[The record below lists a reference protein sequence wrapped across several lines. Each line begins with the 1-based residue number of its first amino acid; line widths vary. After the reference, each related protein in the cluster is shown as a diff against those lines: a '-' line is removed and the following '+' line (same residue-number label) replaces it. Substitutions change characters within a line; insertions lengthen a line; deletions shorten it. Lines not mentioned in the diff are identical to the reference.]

1 MGLGLPGNPVR
12 HMNFSFSLLEN
23 PEAVHMLISGVL
35 LTLRLFAGAL
45 VGGFAIAL
53 LLSCLYLI
61 PFRVSRGL
69 IALYV
74 EYHRNVPTVVQ
85 IMVWYFG
92 MPEVLPEPIRLWIN
106 QGNTEFSFALIAL
119 SLNVSAYYYE
129 DIRSG
134 IKAIAATQV
143 EAARSIGLG
152 AMQALTYVVLPQ
164 AVRISIP
171 PIINRSLILFK
182 DTSLAMVIGVTELT
196 YQVKKIENTTFQ
208 TFQIFLISTLI
219 YLVISLL
226 IAVLGAQMSRKYP
239 ANFKG

>member
-1 MGLGLPGNPVR
+1 MD
-12 HMNFSFSLLEN
+12 FSLLLD
-23 PEAVHMLISGVL
+23 PQTVHTLVLGVTI
-35 LTLRLFAGAL
+35 TLRLFLGAL
-45 VGGFAIAL
+45 VCGFVIAL
-53 LLSCLYLI
+53 ILSALHLI
-61 PFRVSRGL
+61 PSAITRGV

-92 MPEVLPEPIRLWIN
+92 MPEILPKTLRLWIN

-134 IKAIAATQV
+134 IKSIAGTQN
-143 EAARSIGLG
+143 EAARSIGLS
-152 AMQALTYVVLPQ
+152 AIQALAYVILPQ

-196 YQVKKIENTTFQ
+196 YQMKRIENATFQ
-208 TFQIFLISTLI
+208 TFQIFLVATVI
-219 YLVISLL
+219 YLFFSLL
-226 IAVLGAQMSRKYP
+226 IAAFGAHLSRRYP
-239 ANFKG
+239 ASFKS

>member
-1 MGLGLPGNPVR
+1 MDL
-12 HMNFSFSLLEN
+12 SFSMLSDPELLR
-23 PEAVHMLISGVL
+23 MLADGVAT
-35 LTLRLFAGAL
+35 TLRLFAGAF
-45 VGGFAIAL
+45 VCGFSIAL
-53 LLSCLYLI
+53 LLSAINLA
-61 PFRVSRGL
+61 PSRIVRAV

-92 MPEVLPEPIRLWIN
+92 MPEVLPQAVRLWIN

-134 IKAIAATQV
+134 IKAIARTQI
-143 EAARSIGLG
+143 EAARAIGLG
-152 AMQALTYVVLPQ
+152 AMQALKYVVLPQ
-164 AVRISIP
+164 AVRYAVP

-196 YQVKKIENTTFQ
+196 YQVKKIENATFQ
-208 TFQIFLISTLI
+208 TFQIFVISTLI
-219 YLVISLL
+219 YLAICLL
-226 IAVLGAQMSRKYP
+226 ISALGAQVARRYP
-239 ANFKG
+239 ANFKS

>member
-1 MGLGLPGNPVR
+1 MD
-12 HMNFSFSLLEN
+12 FSFSLLTN
-23 PEAVHMLISGVL
+23 PDTLHMLMWGVSV
-35 LTLRLFAGAL
+35 TLRLFAGAL
-45 VGGFAIAL
+45 VCGLTIAL
-53 LLSCLYLI
+53 LLSGLYLVPSKLLRWI
-61 PFRVSRGL
+61 

-92 MPEVLPEPIRLWIN
+92 MPEVLPKAIRLWIN

-134 IKAIAATQV
+134 IKAIAATQI

-152 AMQALTYVVLPQ
+152 AMQSLRYVILPQ
-164 AVRISIP
+164 AMRISIP
-171 PIINRSLILFK
+171 PIINRSLIVFK

-208 TFQIFLISTLI
+208 TFQIFMISTLI

-226 IAVLGAQMSRKYP
+226 IATLGAQVSRKFP
-239 ANFKG
+239 ANFKS